1 MNRQMLLTVAL
12 CASLA
17 SLAPAASLAA
27 CSVLL
32 SDRFEGNSP
41 TDTSA
46 VLGNIREEFGIPAV
60 GAVLVDSDGLISRG
74 VDGLRVS
81 DGTAT
86 VDSGELWHLGSN
98 TKAMTA
104 TLYATYVQ
112 NGELGFDDTLPSFFP
127 DIEALPAWQSVTI
140 RDLLQHR
147 GGVDPNLNQLPGSDP
162 ETVMANRAEWA
173 GTVLTAAPASPI
185 GDFSYSNV
193 GYVLVGAALEAHTGQ
208 AWEALMNERLF
219 EPLGMSR
226 CGFGAPPH
234 PENAQG
240 HSQDGTPRP
249 GQDNTPMLGP
259 AGTVHCSLESWGRF
273 LSANLAGPK
282 GESPLLDA
290 SLWNELHQLESG
302 YAMGWGAAGWYS
314 RPGIGHDG
322 SNTFWYARAL
332 VIPDT
337 DRAYGVTANIVNTA
351 GIAAAAVRLVETDAI
366 PLTSGVAYSFAGCSA
381 GNDEQKYCIDLQ
393 TESTLD
399 VAISHAPFGGQLVLQ
414 HFDDDGTGLGQTVGG
429 ETGVSLNT
437 GLSAGRYVLRVAAN
451 PSSSACPPYEIM
463 ATRSTP

>member
-1 MNRQMLLTVAL
+1 MNKQNLLATAL
-12 CASLA
+12 CTFLA
-17 SLAPAASLAA
+17 LLAPISSRAA

-32 SDRFEGNSP
+32 SDRFDGDEP
-41 TDTSA
+41 TDISVT
-46 VLGNIREEFGIPAV
+46 LGGIREEHELPAV
-60 GAVLVDSDGLISRG
+60 GAVLVDSSGVLSLG

-81 DGTAT
+81 DAAAK
-86 VDSGELWHLGSN
+86 VDSDELWHLGSN

-112 NGELGFDDTLPSFFP
+112 NGELGFDDPLPSFFP

-147 GGVDPNLNQLPGSDP
+147 GGVDPNMTQLPGSDP

-173 GTVLTAAPASPI
+173 ETVLTAAPASPI

-193 GYVLVGAALEAHTGQ
+193 GYVLVGAALESHTGQ
-208 AWEALMNERLF
+208 TWEALMNERLF
-219 EPLGMSR
+219 EPLSMSH

-240 HSQDGTPRP
+240 HSQDGTPQP

-273 LSANLAGPK
+273 LSANLAGAK

-290 SLWNELHQLESG
+290 SLWSELHQLESG
-302 YAMGWGAAGWYS
+302 YAMGWGGAGLYN

-322 SNTFWYARAL
+322 SNTLWYARAL

-337 DRAYGVTANIVNTA
+337 NRAYGLATNIVSPA
-351 GIAAAAVRLVETDAI
+351 GVGAAAIRLVETDAI
-366 PLTSGVAYSFAGCSA
+366 PLTSGVAYSFDGCSD
-381 GNDEQKYCIDLQ
+381 GNEEQKYCFDLK
-393 TESTLD
+393 TESTLE
-399 VAISHAPFGGQLVLQ
+399 VAISHAPFGSQLVLE
-414 HFDDDGTGLGQTVGG
+414 HYDDNGTGLGQTVGG
-429 ETGVSLNT
+429 ETGASLNT
-437 GLSAGRYVLRVAAN
+437 VVAAGRYVLRVAVN
-451 PSSSACPPYEIM
+451 TFSPACPPYEIV